1 MAKNVKELLKATRQR
16 RKAEITLTTGASF
29 DMYFTPLS
37 EAEDE
42 AIREAIKNDNTTN
55 AYGLRVLIR
64 NAEYED
70 DTKMFDPVTDKG
82 TMRQEY
88 AKADLTTMMEA
99 LIFNGGM
106 LVGEDLK
113 SDQGSDKKGFGPD
126 A

>member
-16 RKAEITLTTGASF
+16 RKVEITLTTGASF

-70 DTKMFDPVTDKG
+70 GTKMFDPVIDKG

>member
-70 DTKMFDPVTDKG
+70 GTKMFDPVTDKG

>member
-70 DTKMFDPVTDKG
+70 GTKMFDPVTDKG

-99 LIFNGGM
+99 LIFNGGT

>member
-42 AIREAIKNDNTTN
+42 VIREAIKNDNTTN

-64 NAEYED
+64 NAEYKD
-70 DTKMFDPVTDKG
+70 GTKMFDPVTDKG

-106 LVGEDLK
+106 LVGEDPK
-113 SDQGSDKKGFGPD
+113 SDQGGDKKGFGPD